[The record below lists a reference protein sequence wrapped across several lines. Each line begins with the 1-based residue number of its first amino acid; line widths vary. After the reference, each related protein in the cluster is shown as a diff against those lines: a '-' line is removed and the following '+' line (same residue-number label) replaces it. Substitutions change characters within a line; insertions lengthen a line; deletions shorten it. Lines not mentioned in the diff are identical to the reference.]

1 MTKANHI
8 KEVHYLD
15 MLSSFYRSDV
25 VVVVVVVPP
34 ASCEHEELLLQEQ
47 DEGATAS
54 EEDGRGVGRS
64 TTYENFLIY
73 LLLLYI

>member
-1 MTKANHI
+1 MQRGSKDASTSLNCLKIFMTKANHI

-15 MLSSFYRSDV
+15 MLSSFYRSD
-25 VVVVVVVPP
+25 VVVVVVPP

-54 EEDGRGVGRS
+54 EEDGRGVG
-64 TTYENFLIY
+64 
-73 LLLLYI
+73 